1 MPSPNPTSFTAS
13 IAGPLMLGSRGKSVE
28 TLQALMAQA
37 LAPAPALV
45 KDGVFGVKTDSA
57 VRAFQSRKGLL
68 PDGIVGANTARAL
81 GATFVAQPQPAP
93 TPNRPGTS
101 PLAATSVPAAA
112 LLAVVHKTLK
122 QVQERI
128 DLSFDNGFDEH
139 PEVFSRA
146 RKLLKFSRMQADSI
160 LAGAMRSGLDAGF
173 VAAQTNVGIQ
183 AMAGGLGVV
192 AGNVTQGGGDASEI
206 LSLMHELRARSARVA
221 DVVRTTLNGQLDGG
235 LRAGLTLLHDLLD
248 PLTR

>member
-1 MPSPNPTSFTAS
+1 MPSPNSTPFTAS

-37 LAPAPALV
+37 LAPAPALA

-68 PDGIVGANTARAL
+68 SDGIVGPNTASAL
-81 GATFVAQPQPAP
+81 GASFVAQPQPAP

-101 PLAATSVPAAA
+101 PPAATSVPAVAM
-112 LLAVVHKTLK
+112 LAVVHKTLK
-122 QVQERI
+122 RIQERI

-139 PEVFSRA
+139 PEVFARA
-146 RKLLKFSRMQADSI
+146 RKRLKFSRMQADSI
-160 LAGAMRSGLDAGF
+160 LVGAMRSGLDAGF
-173 VAAQTNVGIQ
+173 VATQTNLGIQ
-183 AMAGGLGVV
+183 SMVGGMVGV
-192 AGNVTQGGGDASEI
+192 AGDVAQGGRDASEI

-235 LRAGLTLLHDLLD
+235 LRAGLTLMHDLLD
-248 PLTR
+248 PLSH